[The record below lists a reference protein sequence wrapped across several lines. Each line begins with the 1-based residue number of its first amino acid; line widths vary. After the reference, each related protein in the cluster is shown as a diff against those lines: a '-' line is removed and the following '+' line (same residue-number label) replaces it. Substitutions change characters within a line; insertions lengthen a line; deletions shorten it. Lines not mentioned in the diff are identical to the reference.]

1 MDDDGGESASSH
13 CASQTDD
20 GDGNA
25 SPHCVFALWKV
36 TLRSRNDVPTGGC
49 VFALRYRRGDVHASS
64 TCGAAA
70 RALRIADPTG
80 CASVAACSLGRSH
93 LANQLANYVIDHDG
107 HPREREYLLA
117 WGNALS
123 YVRIPPPAT
132 DLYKAAPARH
142 ADTSLRSIRPG
153 GWLRSRKR
161 PKVRERRKT
170 QPKAN
175 KRPPSTLA

>member
-93 LANQLANYVIDHDG
+93 LANQLANYVVDHDG
-107 HPREREYLLA
+107 HPRERE
-117 WGNALS
+117 
-123 YVRIPPPAT
+123 
-132 DLYKAAPARH
+132 
-142 ADTSLRSIRPG
+142 SIC
-153 GWLRSRKR
+153 
-161 PKVRERRKT
+161 
-170 QPKAN
+170 
-175 KRPPSTLA
+175 